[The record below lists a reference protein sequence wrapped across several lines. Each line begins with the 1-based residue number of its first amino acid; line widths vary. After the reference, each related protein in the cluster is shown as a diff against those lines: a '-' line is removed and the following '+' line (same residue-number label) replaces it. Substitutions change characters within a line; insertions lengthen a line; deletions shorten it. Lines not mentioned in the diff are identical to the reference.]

1 MSTKTENGKKQKFIK
16 ELKRMNQDIKYDEII
31 QRLIKIEDKIKDPP
45 GHFWILYLL
54 ILIWFAVN

>member
-1 MSTKTENGKKQKFIK
+1 
-16 ELKRMNQDIKYDEII
+16 MNQDIKYDEII